1 MYLRC
6 VLISV
11 ALFAL
16 SAPAH
21 ALTIQEAPAAVAPS
35 EAEMEAATT
44 RFEARMKELEAE
56 LDALIAANA
65 GNPDAMTAK
74 IDEVVTRYQPD
85 FDALIQASDVYFNG
99 AIASAATPDE
109 RQQLEAA
116 RAQLLP
122 LLRDLPDQVRNGAL
136 AVARQ
141 PK

>member
-1 MYLRC
+1 
-6 VLISV
+6 
-11 ALFAL
+11 
-16 SAPAH
+16 
-21 ALTIQEAPAAVAPS
+21 
-35 EAEMEAATT
+35 
-44 RFEARMKELEAE
+44 MKELEAE